1 MLNWVLL
8 PFSQLTNQQLYE
20 MLRLRVDVFVVEQTC
35 PYPELDGKDTIE
47 GVQHLLGYQDEQL
60 VACTRLLPS
69 GVSFESVSI
78 GRVATKLSARK
89 QGLGHQLLQQA
100 LTHCQILWPDQSIEI
115 GAQKHLVDFYTQH
128 GFEVSSDVYLEDG
141 ILHVNMR
148 RGS

>member
-115 GAQKHLVDFYTQH
+115 GAQKHLVDFYAQH